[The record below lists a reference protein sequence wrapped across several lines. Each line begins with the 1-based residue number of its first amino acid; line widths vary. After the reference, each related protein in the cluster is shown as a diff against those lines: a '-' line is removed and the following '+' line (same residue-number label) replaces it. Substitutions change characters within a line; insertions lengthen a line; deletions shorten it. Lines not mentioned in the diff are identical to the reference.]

1 MSTLTLSSQTVALFK
16 LKIGVRL
23 CLTVILLGFVS
34 APLSAST
41 IIADLSRK
49 DVAITTDFHG
59 TELLLFGAVKG
70 EEEDDIV
77 VVFSGPQTKIASRKK
92 EKVNGIWVNTE
103 TVLWQNAPSFYQLLS
118 TRPKD
123 DILSPALQAEY
134 RIGQDY
140 IPLQTKVP
148 IISQSDYAEWFE
160 SLNRNMSQLGLWE
173 TRVGDVE
180 LIRGALFRAPVLMPA
195 NIIPGRYEVRVLH
208 ISKGTV
214 RSEYSTTVRVTKQG
228 IGAFIFSIAHR
239 YSVFYGLF
247 AVAFAV
253 FAGWLAAMAF
263 RRS

>member
-1 MSTLTLSSQTVALFK
+1 MSTLILSSQTVALFK

-23 CLTVILLGFVS
+23 CLAVILLGFVS

-70 EEEDDIV
+70 EEDDDIV

-148 IISQSDYAEWFE
+148 IISQSDYTEWFE
-160 SLNRNMSQLGLWE
+160 SLNRNMSELGLWK

-228 IGAFIFSIAHR
+228 IGALIFDIAHR